1 MNTSIEAYLQN
12 IQQDVLSTLS
22 AQNFIKFKYI
32 ENFPTE
38 SGIYFIYDK
47 SNTLVYIGA
56 AMNIQKRCNQ
66 YISPTNTGATFRYNL
81 IQSQKKQK
89 DTITEIKK
97 MKKLNAIYVDI
108 IKNDYMAK
116 FIKVKGKKSDVAYEE
131 LVYIAAFKPKLNKFN
146 L

>member
-1 MNTSIEAYLQN
+1 
-12 IQQDVLSTLS
+12 
-22 AQNFIKFKYI
+22 
-32 ENFPTE
+32 
-38 SGIYFIYDK
+38 
-47 SNTLVYIGA
+47 
-56 AMNIQKRCNQ
+56 
-66 YISPTNTGATFRYNL
+66 
-81 IQSQKKQK
+81 
-89 DTITEIKK
+89 